1 MSFRYENYGTADL
14 LLTEGTTY
22 KVDTTKSKFGSAFV
36 QTQSAKCFDIPATAE
51 LWVKFDLYVENSNSR
66 KWYIE
71 NLNSSDKKS
80 GIYKPSGSRFYI
92 EEASS
97 SKVTIRN
104 VLEAYQLQT
113 FLLHMSANSS
123 DGVIEVWVDGTK
135 AGTYTGNINS
145 GNAFETFYLSADSD
159 NGEVLFSNVIIS
171 DEEIGLD
178 EDATAPDDSIDVEV
192 VADTAISIVQKAEI
206 SGDTERK
213 ISTIATTAADT
224 QRNLSNEAETFAD
237 TARLVA
243 KDIEI
248 VADTTRIVDKN
259 VVAISA
265 DTLRNVEKSIELK
278 ASTVRNVDS
287 STEISADTARTVSM
301 GFEIVADT
309 KRIVSKSVEIA
320 ADTEREVSESVE
332 INADTLRQV
341 KQTAEF
347 TVEIAC
353 DTQRQIEI
361 PVEVAADTKVDI
373 EKGVNIKCDTARSL
387 PMWLLSAPLYK
398 RGLKSLKIELQQL
411 STTDSIEYSLASN
424 DPADFATIGDAV
436 NGDYYNYTFRYNVVE
451 TDQRGIV
458 QTCQC
463 AVDIDEILYTSVNY
477 DIKGSDLL
485 TEYKYAREHISAI
498 ASKISKN
505 LVYLAKDFKTTMA
518 LEQQNITYSSLISEL
533 FGWTSRIPHKMIN
546 CYFRADTLYVIQRGY
561 ETDIVDITDA
571 KHTLPTINRTLERIT
586 WSSEADSKTTVT
598 RKVGGLSFEHW
609 NWVDFV
615 TKPDE
620 GGFADVTVEY
630 TGDTISKKTVTTQD
644 GTKVETEYEYEEKG
658 GTKFLKFEN
667 ETTTDSDG
675 NTSTLKTVHTS
686 LGQGQRL
693 STVYKDGEYVTSSIG
708 NTGGDDS
715 ATPYI
720 NLQVLRKQIIEAQEE
735 NQNLTI
741 EGNPLIDP
749 SFPLADDEELEAVTA
764 ELKWLNRKIRETIT
778 MDLEKFEHILDFSD
792 LILFEGN
799 YYHLQSNTILK
810 DERTENRQSISI
822 VRWY

>member
-14 LLTEGTTY
+14 LLTAGTTY
-22 KVDTTKSKFGSAFV
+22 TVDSTKSKFKSAFV
-36 QTQSAKCFDIPATAE
+36 QTQSVKCFDIPSTTE
-51 LWVKFDLYVENSNSR
+51 LWAKFDLYVENSNSR

-71 NLNSSDKKS
+71 NINSSDKES

-97 SKVTIRN
+97 SKTTIRN
-104 VLEAYQLQT
+104 VLEPYQIQT
-113 FLLHMSANSS
+113 FLLHMRADSSA
-123 DGVIEVWVDGTK
+123 GIIEVWVDGTK
-135 AGTYTGNINS
+135 VGSYSGNINS
-145 GNAFETFYLSADSD
+145 GNAFENFYLRADSD

-178 EDATAPDDSIDVEV
+178 EDATAPDDSIEVEV
-192 VADTAISIVQKAEI
+192 VADTALNIEKSIEV
-206 SGDTERK
+206 SVDTERK
-213 ISTIATTAADT
+213 ISNDETAAADT
-224 QRNLSNEAETFAD
+224 QRNISNTAETFAD
-237 TARLVA
+237 TSRLIA
-243 KDIEI
+243 KDIELN
-248 VADTTRIVDKN
+248 VDTARIVDKD

-265 DTLRNVEKSIELK
+265 DTLRNVEKSIDLK
-278 ASTVRNVDS
+278 VSTARNIS
-287 STEISADTARTVSM
+287 NSTEIAADTKREVTI

-309 KRIVSKSVEIA
+309 KRIVSKSVETA
-320 ADTEREVSESVE
+320 ADTEREVSKTVE
-332 INADTLRQV
+332 VNADTLRQV

-361 PVEVAADTKVDI
+361 PVEVAADTKVEV

-387 PMWLLSAPLYK
+387 PMWLLSPPLYK
-398 RGLKSLKIELQQL
+398 KGLKSFKIEMTQQ
-411 STTDSIEYSLASN
+411 SATDNIEYSLASN

-436 NGDYYNYTFRYNVVE
+436 NGDYYNYSFRYNVVE

-477 DIKGSDLL
+477 NIKGNDLS

-505 LVYLAKDFKTTMA
+505 LIYLADDFKSTMA

-546 CYFRADTLYVIQRGY
+546 CYFRADNLYVVQRGY
-561 ETDIVDITDA
+561 ENNIVDITDV

-598 RKVGGLSFEHW
+598 RKVGGISEEYW
-609 NWVDFV
+609 DWVDFV
-615 TKPDE
+615 KKPDE
-620 GGFADVTVEY
+620 GGFADVTIEY
-630 TGDTISKKTVTTQD
+630 TGGNITKKTVNAQD

-658 GTKFLKFEN
+658 GTKLLKWEN
-667 ETTTDSDG
+667 ETTTDSEG
-675 NTSTLKTVHTS
+675 NASTLKIVHTS

-720 NLQVLRKQIIEAQEE
+720 NLKVLKKQIAEAQEK

-764 ELKWLNRKIRETIT
+764 QLKWLNRKIRETVT
-778 MDLEKFEHILDFSD
+778 MDLEKFEHILDFTD

-810 DERTENRQSISI
+810 NERTENRQSISI